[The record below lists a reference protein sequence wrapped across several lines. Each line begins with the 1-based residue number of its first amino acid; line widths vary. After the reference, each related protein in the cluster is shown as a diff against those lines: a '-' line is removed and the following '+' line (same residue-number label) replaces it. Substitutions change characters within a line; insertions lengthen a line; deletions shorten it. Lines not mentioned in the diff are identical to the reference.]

1 MTLGPPSC
9 PASAGP
15 APSGGR
21 RQAPPDLASCERGR
35 RTPGHRPAHPAQ
47 VRGSS
52 PAFRP
57 PPGKGRS
64 EGERDRKREIST
76 SGHLFR
82 RGSPTEALFQYLPL
96 LAICRT
102 PLQTCPG
109 SSERYRFSCFVRA
122 CEAPSAAFGC
132 PGPRP
137 WRGTSLGSPSL
148 PQEARNSHRPSAK
161 HSLPR
166 PSAALQSLVSRD
178 RCSQTTPP
186 SAEEH
191 AIAFLG
197 SFAAAGVPFGAG
209 PSICARLAGPARS
222 DPALSGAA
230 WD

>member
-1 MTLGPPSC
+1 MAKAPSPDSCDIGSCAPQVRRRMTLGPPSC

-57 PPGKGRS
+57 P
-64 EGERDRKREIST
+64 
-76 SGHLFR
+76 
-82 RGSPTEALFQYLPL
+82 PL